1 MVTISDVAKA
11 SGVSISTVS
20 RVLNSDET
28 IKVSSA
34 TRAKILETAEALKYV
49 KPINRKETSKKII
62 LSHWYNKELGLT
74 DLYLASVRWGVET
87 YLKSLGYQ
95 IIRNI
100 FNEEDPNFDDAAGII
115 AIGGFDEASIQK
127 LKTPQIPLVII
138 NQNTLQYGISCVTAD
153 YNSPVKEIIAHLK
166 NNGHQKI
173 GLIDGCSP
181 FKKGHVQQADP
192 RATTFKY
199 TMLENNELDEKLI
212 FYGDFSI
219 ESGYK
224 AMQKAIT
231 TLKDQLPS
239 AFFVISDTMAIGALR
254 ALKEAN
260 IKVPEQVSLIGFGD
274 LEVGQY
280 FSPSLSTV
288 QLAKRQMGTLGAMT
302 LQNIINGVQT
312 QPINIVTGTKLVIR
326 ESSN

>member
-1 MVTISDVAKA
+1 MATISDIAKTT
-11 SGVSISTVS
+11 GVSISTVS

-34 TRAKILETAEALKYV
+34 TRAKILEAAEMLNYV
-49 KPINRKETSKKII
+49 KPLNRKETSKKII
-62 LSHWYNKELGLT
+62 LSHWYNQELGLT

-87 YLKSLGYQ
+87 HLKSLGYQ
-95 IIRNI
+95 IVRNI
-100 FNEEDPNFDDAAGII
+100 FNEEDPNFEDATGII
-115 AIGGFDEASIQK
+115 AIGGFDEVGIQK
-127 LKTPQIPLVII
+127 LKSPAIPLVII
-138 NQNTLQYGISCVTAD
+138 NQNTLKHGISCITAD
-153 YNSPVKEIIAHLK
+153 YDSPVKEIITYFK
-166 NNGHQKI
+166 EQGHQKI
-173 GLIDGCSP
+173 GLIDGITP
-181 FKKGHVQQADP
+181 FKEGHVQQNDP

-199 TMLENNELDEKLI
+199 TMLENNELDESLI
-212 FYGDFSI
+212 FTGDFSI

-224 AMQKAIT
+224 AMQTAIK
-231 TLKDQLPS
+231 TLKDRLPS

-260 IKVPEQVSLIGFGD
+260 IKVPDEVSIIGFGD

-302 LQNIINGVQT
+302 LQNIINGIQT
-312 QPINIVTGTKLVIR
+312 EPINIVTGTKLVIR